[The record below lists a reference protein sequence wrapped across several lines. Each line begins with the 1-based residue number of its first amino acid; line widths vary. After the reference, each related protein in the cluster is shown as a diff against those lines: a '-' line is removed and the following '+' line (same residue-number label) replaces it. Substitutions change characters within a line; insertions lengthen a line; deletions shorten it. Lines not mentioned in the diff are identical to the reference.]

1 MIPIKKILRLI
12 FRHVLVIGCIVG
24 LLPGGIS
31 AYTPSSHFAQASWKL
46 SQVLLD
52 GMDCAFLY

>member
-1 MIPIKKILRLI
+1 MIPIKEDFEAYFPTRA
-12 FRHVLVIGCIVG
+12 GYCCIVG

-31 AYTPSSHFAQASWKL
+31 AYTPSPHFAQASWKL